1 MIFQDTQPLVLKRLL
16 NINKNNRVGSAYIFS
31 GQKGSAKEWGSI
43 EFAKLLNCESNLN
56 GSCNKCSSCIK
67 FKSLQNPN
75 LKIIVPLPSDSKT
88 KKDGDPLE
96 SLSKEDFE
104 HLTNALTLKSTNPF
118 HKIIVP
124 KARRITINSIREL
137 RKSIYLKTHSFGRK
151 MVLIFDAH
159 LLSEGMGESANAL
172 LKILEEPPE
181 NTTII
186 LVTDNKN
193 ALLPTV
199 ISRCQNIHFPN
210 LSNNCVK
217 SILVGKGFDDQ
228 KATEITLI
236 VKGDVHLAVDLA
248 NNNDKDFL
256 EDLLLISKQLVN
268 VSETGWRKF
277 IDNLSMLAFRDPN
290 QFRFK
295 IFLLQLWFNNAYK
308 IRISDSPIQ
317 GFERL
322 EGSLCKFNERYPN
335 ANLVEINRLLED
347 SVESLSKNFY
357 TPLTLTN
364 LVISVQTLLR
374 GKELQ
379 PVL

>member
-1 MIFQDTQPLVLKRLL
+1 M
-16 NINKNNRVGSAYIFS
+16 
-31 GQKGSAKEWGSI
+31 
-43 EFAKLLNCESNLN
+43 
-56 GSCNKCSSCIK
+56 
-67 FKSLQNPN
+67 
-75 LKIIVPLPSDSKT
+75 
-88 KKDGDPLE
+88 
-96 SLSKEDFE
+96 
-104 HLTNALTLKSTNPF
+104 
-118 HKIIVP
+118 
-124 KARRITINSIREL
+124 
-137 RKSIYLKTHSFGRK
+137 
-151 MVLIFDAH
+151 
-159 LLSEGMGESANAL
+159 
-172 LKILEEPPE
+172 
-181 NTTII
+181 
-186 LVTDNKN
+186 
-193 ALLPTV
+193 

>member
-1 MIFQDTQPLVLKRLL
+1 
-16 NINKNNRVGSAYIFS
+16 
-31 GQKGSAKEWGSI
+31 
-43 EFAKLLNCESNLN
+43 
-56 GSCNKCSSCIK
+56 
-67 FKSLQNPN
+67 
-75 LKIIVPLPSDSKT
+75 
-88 KKDGDPLE
+88 
-96 SLSKEDFE
+96 
-104 HLTNALTLKSTNPF
+104 
-118 HKIIVP
+118 
-124 KARRITINSIREL
+124 
-137 RKSIYLKTHSFGRK
+137 

-193 ALLPTV
+193 ALLPNV

-256 EDLLLISKQLVN
+256 EDLLLMSKQLVN

-379 PVL
+379 PIL

>member
-1 MIFQDTQPLVLKRLL
+1 MIFSATQPLVWNKLS

-31 GQKGSAKEWGSI
+31 GEKGSAKEWGAI
-43 EFAKLLNCESNLN
+43 EFAKLLNCEDNIDE
-56 GSCNKCSSCIK
+56 SCDKCSSCNK
-67 FKSLQNPN
+67 FKCLQHPN
-75 LKIIVPLPSDSKT
+75 LKIIVPLPSNSKT
-88 KKDGDPLE
+88 KKDDDPLE

-104 HLTNALTLKSTNPF
+104 YLSNALTLKGTNPF
-118 HKIIVP
+118 HKIVVS

-181 NTTII
+181 NTSLI
-186 LVTDNKN
+186 LVSDNYN
-193 ALLPTV
+193 VLLPTV
-199 ISRCQNIHFPN
+199 ISRCQNIYFPN
-210 LSNNCVK
+210 LSKDCIK
-217 SILVGKGFDDQ
+217 SILVGKGFGDQ
-228 KATEITLI
+228 QATEISLI
-236 VKGDVHLAVDLA
+236 AKGDVHLALDLA

-256 EDLLLISKQLVN
+256 EDLLLISKQLVTVN
-268 VSETGWRKF
+268 ETGWRKF
-277 IDNLSMLAFRDPN
+277 IDNLSMLAFRDPK
-290 QFRFK
+290 QFKFK
-295 IFLLQLWFNNAYK
+295 ILLLQLWFNNAYK
-308 IRISDSPIQ
+308 IRISDSSIE

-322 EGSLCKFNERYPN
+322 EGSLCEFNEKYPN

-347 SVESLSKNFY
+347 LVESLSKNFY

-364 LVISVQTLLR
+364 LLISVQTLLR